1 MFKRLRLLVLL
12 SALSVTLGFMSNT
25 YSRYIADANGNIK
38 IGFAKWQIKV
48 NNNDITDSSVSS
60 INIVP
65 IIKENNNVAENT
77 VAPTSSG
84 YFDIVIDPSNV
95 DVSFNYSISI
105 KLLNENMPDLII
117 SEYAILDEFD
127 DENSEITYMP
137 LVDGI
142 INDSFTYTENSSYSP
157 FTIRVWFEWYEG
169 NNENMNDEADT
180 EIGKDAAINGSEL
193 QIQASI
199 QFEQSI

>member
-1 MFKRLRLLVLL
+1 MLF
-12 SALSVTLGFMSNT
+12 
-25 YSRYIADANGNIK
+25 
-38 IGFAKWQIKV
+38 
-48 NNNDITDSSVSS
+48 
-60 INIVP
+60 
-65 IIKENNNVAENT
+65 
-77 VAPTSSG
+77 
-84 YFDIVIDPSNV
+84 
-95 DVSFNYSISI
+95 
-105 KLLNENMPDLII
+105 
-117 SEYAILDEFD
+117 
-127 DENSEITYMP
+127 YMP

>member
-60 INIVP
+60 INIIP
-65 IIKENNNVAENT
+65 IINENDNVAENT

-117 SEYAILDEFD
+117 SEYAIIDETN
-127 DENSEITYMP
+127 NSNDKMP

-199 QFEQSI
+199 QFEQNI